1 MFKGDESAEHGYN
14 VLKAGVTF
22 KTVDDRGQEVEI
34 EFEDPSDVEE
44 NNEVTLHLD
53 LLIKI
58 NEQK

>member
-34 EFEDPSDVEE
+34 EFEDPSDAEE
-44 NNEVTLHLD
+44 NNEV
-53 LLIKI
+53 II
-58 NEQK
+58 WIFN